1 MMNFEMTD
9 CNVSTPDDDEPF
21 PITGSGDD
29 AEWIEPIPPKRDL
42 LTYAQARNDWRCS
55 DADLAGWINSGR
67 VMAYSQTADGYFS
80 PFNWLRFPATDS
92 WQNEIRWLLFNPV
105 PDFELESEARYL
117 DYADTIKLLK
127 KHDPKLDA
135 AGFLAKGAIGRA
147 EINRAEICTKG
158 WPMPDLL
165 AITLNSFELTPD
177 NLPDCIY
184 IRSQIQSLVARK
196 EPTRKN
202 GDYSLTTKQIEDYHR
217 AGLTQE
223 EIKAL
228 GVRLCRVRKV
238 TAGMKHCQR
247 GTKPK

>member
-42 LTYAQARNDWRCS
+42 LTYAQARKEWKYD
-55 DADLAGWINSGR
+55 DATLAGLINASRISAFKEENG
-67 VMAYSQTADGYFS
+67 QLI
-80 PFNWLRFPATDS
+80 PFNWLGMRADGNWRTQLPT
-92 WQNEIRWLLFNPV
+92 LLLKPV
-105 PDFELESEARYL
+105 PDFELESETRYL
-117 DYADTIKLLK
+117 DYPSALALLK
-127 KHDPKLDA
+127 KHNPKFDA
-135 AGFLAKGAIGRA
+135 AAMLEQETITAAGEL
-147 EINRAEICTKG
+147 N
-158 WPMPDLL
+158 WSLL
-165 AITLNSFELTPD
+165 AISLTGGELTPD
-177 NLPDCIY
+177 SLKDSLY
-184 IRSQIQSLVARK
+184 IGIQVQSLIDRIKVKK

-202 GDYSLTTKQIEDYHR
+202 GVYKLTTKQIEDYHR